1 MILLITLQTKIKKLC
16 KIPDFSH
23 IPSVKYSNIEFV
35 QSKNENLPFV
45 VSMCQIYRRCTPK
58 LIMIGDN
65 CTIFRCTR
73 TNKVSDYT
81 EHSQK

>member
-16 KIPDFSH
+16 KIPDFTH

-45 VSMCQIYRRCTPK
+45 GLMCQIYGINTPK
-58 LIMIGDN
+58 LLMIDDN
-65 CTIFRCTR
+65 TIDENF
-73 TNKVSDYT
+73 
-81 EHSQK
+81 